1 MISKI
6 SKIRVAI
13 LGCGMM
19 GQEHI
24 SYLNLLDDVVI
35 LYLSDPCLSSIEK
48 AMKMCPSATAIDSDD
63 LFSESFDILV
73 IASPNHTHTPLL
85 LKWGLRSDLIIL
97 CEKILFEFVDFNR

>member
-63 LFSESFDILV
+63 LFSESFDLR
-73 IASPNHTHTPLL
+73 IAQQAITS
-85 LKWGLRSDLIIL
+85 KLRSKL
-97 CEKILFEFVDFNR
+97 EMSKMKMQ